1 MEGTHTK
8 ESILLFIEGM
18 LRDNI
23 LQTEDLRVFQRQTNP
38 DTPDAVRA
46 MMEDWYVGMGIES
59 IIGRRL
65 VLSQC
70 PFSQEEIQEA
80 YKNEEAILCVPANVS
95 RAQFGELFR
104 INTWALSDPL
114 ITQVPETE
122 DLWFRTKMSE
132 SPSMIKTTGIDV
144 ANLYGSYPYIQFS
157 LERYL
162 VFIGWYRHLYGKNPD
177 QEYWIWLPHGRY
189 DRSGMLMAGFDR
201 FHNFNVHGWMP
212 QFSAGFLGARFGIIS
227 QNKRTE

>member
-70 PFSQEEIQEA
+70 LLLCFLVKKYLPLFS
-80 YKNEEAILCVPANVS
+80 K
-95 RAQFGELFR
+95 
-104 INTWALSDPL
+104 
-114 ITQVPETE
+114 
-122 DLWFRTKMSE
+122 
-132 SPSMIKTTGIDV
+132 
-144 ANLYGSYPYIQFS
+144 
-157 LERYL
+157 
-162 VFIGWYRHLYGKNPD
+162 
-177 QEYWIWLPHGRY
+177 
-189 DRSGMLMAGFDR
+189 
-201 FHNFNVHGWMP
+201 
-212 QFSAGFLGARFGIIS
+212 
-227 QNKRTE
+227 